1 MKEVVPEAE
10 GYATRRVSY
19 RAGLLDEAHLAATPL
34 EQFEQWYADASGAL
48 VEPNAMVLATVG
60 ADGAPSA
67 RTVLLKQADGRGF
80 VFYTNY
86 SSRKGRD
93 IDAGPGL
100 VALVFPWIELQRQVV
115 VRGVAERIGRAEAQE
130 YFGSRPWESRV
141 GAWASRQSAPLAD
154 RADLETRWARLAER
168 WPDRGA
174 PDDVPLPD
182 HWGGYLVR
190 AADVEFWQG
199 RPSRLHDRL
208 AFVAAP
214 GPASALDDARA
225 WRVER
230 RQP

>member
-1 MKEVVPEAE
+1 MEEVVPETE

-19 RAGLLDEAHLAATPL
+19 QAGLLGEAHLAATPL
-34 EQFEQWYADASGAL
+34 AQFEQWYADASGAL

-93 IDAGPGL
+93 IDAGSGL
-100 VALVFPWIELQRQVV
+100 VALVFPWLELQRQVV

-130 YFGSRPWESRV
+130 YFDSRPWDSRV

-154 RADLETRWARLAER
+154 RTDLEARWARLAER
-168 WPDRGA
+168 WPDRGS

-190 AADVEFWQG
+190 AGDVEFWQG

-208 AFVAAP
+208 AFVATP
-214 GPASALDDARA
+214 GPVSALDDAGA